1 MRLNSLSFNP
11 ALLYLGIAPLFLL
24 PAQMHAA
31 ETTITITG
39 DGSSLLFRFEPADA
53 TVKPGDKV
61 TWVNNTKVE
70 HSVTPDRG
78 FQKRLKGKDIEASE
92 TYSATIKTGPIKYH
106 CKYHPNMKATIAVA
120 K

>member
-1 MRLNSLSFNP
+1 MRLNPLSFNP

-24 PAQMHAA
+24 PAQVHAA
-31 ETTITITG
+31 ETITIIG
-39 DGSSLLFRFEPADA
+39 DGSSVLFRFEPAHA
-53 TVKPGDKV
+53 TVKPGDEV

-92 TYSATIKTGPIKYH
+92 TYSATIKAGPIKYH
-106 CKYHPNMKATIAVA
+106 CKYHPNMKATIVVA